1 MDGSMNGKGALSS
14 LGAPMPE
21 ITKDTPLAQIFASL
35 GLPMPGAPGNAYQL
49 GASNDAVWSGSLPM
63 MGGSIGQNP
72 MAAMGGGLGGGGGG
86 SNGGMGGG
94 GGNGGGGGGGGGGGS
109 GSGGG
114 GGGAGGGGGGGG
126 NPLGPGT
133 GPFSWEDWTRRP
145 GVTGGDMSSIMQYLS
160 QTYSGPKADP
170 YRSVPWQKWV

>member
-1 MDGSMNGKGALSS
+1 MNGKGALSS

-49 GASNDAVWSGSLPM
+49 GPTNDAVWSGNLPM
-63 MGGSIGQNP
+63 MGGSLGQNP
-72 MAAMGGGLGGGGGG
+72 MAAMGGGL
-86 SNGGMGGG
+86 
-94 GGNGGGGGGGGGGGS
+94 GGGGGGGGGGGS

-170 YRSVPWQKWV
+170 YRGVPWQKWV

>member
-1 MDGSMNGKGALSS
+1 MNDGKGGLSS
-14 LGAPMPE
+14 MMGQQPE

-49 GASNDAVWSGSLPM
+49 GPTNDAVWSGSLPM

-72 MAAMGGGLGGGGGG
+72 MAAMGGGIGGGAGGGG
-86 SNGGMGGG
+86 N
-94 GGNGGGGGGGGGGGS
+94 GGNGGGGGGGTGGGGGGG

-114 GGGAGGGGGGGG
+114 GGNGGG

-170 YRSVPWQKWV
+170 YAGVPWQKWV

>member
-1 MDGSMNGKGALSS
+1 MNGKGALSS

-35 GLPMPGAPGNAYQL
+35 GLPMPGAQGNAYQL
-49 GASNDAVWSGSLPM
+49 GPTNDAVWSGSLPM

-72 MAAMGGGLGGGGGG
+72 MAAMGGGNGGLGGGGIH
-86 SNGGMGGG
+86 
-94 GGNGGGGGGGGGGGS
+94 GGGGGGG
-109 GSGGG
+109 
-114 GGGAGGGGGGGG
+114 
-126 NPLGPGT
+126 PLGPGT

-170 YRSVPWQKWV
+170 YRGVPWQKWV

>member
-1 MDGSMNGKGALSS
+1 MSSGKGALSS

-49 GASNDAVWSGSLPM
+49 GASNDAVWSGKLPM

-72 MAAMGGGLGGGGGG
+72 MAAMGGGGGLGGAGGG
-86 SNGGMGGG
+86 GGMGGG
-94 GGNGGGGGGGGGGGS
+94 GSGGGAGGGGHGGGGGGGGGG
-109 GSGGG
+109 
-114 GGGAGGGGGGGG
+114 AGPGGGG
-126 NPLGPGT
+126 NLGPGT

-170 YRSVPWQKWV
+170 YRGVPWQKWV